1 MIMIL
6 TEKFHGGFLMDLK
19 SKQNWLAFLDLW
31 AKSGL
36 TKMDFCKSKKIKL
49 SKFYY
54 YAKRHR
60 DLPGKSSLAP
70 RPNSKQSLFIPLASK
85 KEFKIKINESVSLT
99 FEAAPDAL
107 WMASFIKSFGEH
119 HASVR

>member
-1 MIMIL
+1 MIL

-19 SKQNWLAFLDLW
+19 SKQNWQHFLDLW
-31 AKSGL
+31 SKSGQ
-36 TKMDFCKSKKIKL
+36 TKMEFCKSKKIAV

-54 YAKRHR
+54 YAKLHR
-60 DLPGKSSLAP
+60 DLSSKSTILPHSTP
-70 RPNSKQSLFIPLASK
+70 KKSLFIPVTSK

-107 WMASFIKSFGEH
+107 WMASFIKSFGDH
-119 HASVR
+119 HAAV

>member
-1 MIMIL
+1 MIIIL

-19 SKQNWLAFLDLW
+19 SKQNWLNFLDLW
-31 AKSGL
+31 RKSGQ
-36 TKMDFCKSKKIKL
+36 TKEEFCKSKKITS

-60 DLPGKSSLAP
+60 DLSAKSTISSLSAP
-70 RPNSKQSLFIPLASK
+70 KQSLFIPVSSK

-99 FEAAPDAL
+99 FEVAPDAS
-107 WMASFIKSFGEH
+107 WMASFIKSFGDY
-119 HASVR
+119 HATI

>member
-19 SKQNWLAFLDLW
+19 SKQNWLNFLDLW
-31 AKSGL
+31 SKSGQ
-36 TKMDFCKSKKIKL
+36 TKTEFCKSKKITA

-60 DLPGKSSLAP
+60 DLANKSTIATHSSP
-70 RPNSKQSLFIPLASK
+70 KQSLFIPVTSK

-107 WMASFIKSFGEH
+107 WMASFIKSFGDY
-119 HASVR
+119 HAAV

>member
-1 MIMIL
+1 MIIIL

-19 SKQNWLAFLDLW
+19 SKQNWLNFLDLW
-31 AKSGL
+31 SKSGQ
-36 TKMDFCKSKKIKL
+36 TKAEFCKSKKITA

-60 DLPGKSSLAP
+60 VLPSKPTIAAHSTH
-70 RPNSKQSLFIPLASK
+70 KQSLFIPVTSK

-107 WMASFIKSFGEH
+107 WMASFIKSFGDH
-119 HASVR
+119 HATV